1 MARPL
6 NSMRRQFT
14 LYYTVYI
21 FWYMATCHD
30 KVYRLKVQQ
39 VNTRSLTPL
48 QYNAVPFNRTATYII
63 FMKLMMS
70 NICSD
75 YTREALIGG
84 CKIIIELNEHIC
96 DKVQCHSVQQLKHH
110 KGSIILQ
117 GCYISTCRCSWNC
130 VHPSAILAT
139 SY

>member
-1 MARPL
+1 
-6 NSMRRQFT
+6 
-14 LYYTVYI
+14 
-21 FWYMATCHD
+21 MATCHD

-48 QYNAVPFNRTATYII
+48 QYNAVQFNRTATYII
-63 FMKLMMS
+63 FMKLIML

-84 CKIIIELNEHIC
+84 CKIIIELNEYIC

-117 GCYISTCRCSWNC
+117 GCYISMLVFMKLCSSFC
-130 VHPSAILAT
+130 YIGQFILT
-139 SY
+139 SDTFFFLLNEKIKGLY